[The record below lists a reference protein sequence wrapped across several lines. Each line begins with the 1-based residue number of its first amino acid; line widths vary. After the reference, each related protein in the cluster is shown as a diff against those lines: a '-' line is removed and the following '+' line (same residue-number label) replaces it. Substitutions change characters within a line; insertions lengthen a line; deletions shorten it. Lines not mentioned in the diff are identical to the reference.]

1 MHDLVIRNG
10 TIVDGTGAPRR
21 SGDLAIDGGLITA
34 IDEKAGCGKREIDAE
49 GHLVT
54 PGWVDIHTHYDGQ
67 VTWDPY
73 LTPSSWNGVTTVV
86 MGNCGVGFAPAK
98 PDQHRWLISLME
110 SVEDIPG
117 ASIAEGMRWQWE
129 SFPEYMDAIERI
141 DLALDVA
148 TQIPHCALRV
158 YVMGERGLGTEDPT
172 AEENEQMGQLV
183 LEAVEAGAM
192 GVSTSRTILHRTKE
206 GSPVPGTFAG
216 EAELM
221 ALGRALGK
229 AGRGLFEMVSD
240 IGLGGMHGQFKD
252 DLRLM
257 SKISKENGRPVHYIL
272 SQDHAHPDEWRE
284 MLAATQRAVD
294 EGAQI
299 MAQVPAR
306 PTGLLLGLECTLH
319 PFLKHPTYVEF
330 RRLPLAE
337 RVRRMRDPQVRARIL
352 GEQTGFKDA
361 FRRDIAVDFTR
372 MFRLGDPPDYE
383 PAAQESIAA
392 MAERKGMHP
401 AALAYDIL
409 LERDGKEILYRPL
422 SNYKDYDF
430 EVTRE
435 LLRHPLTV
443 SSLSDGG
450 AHCGVICDASN
461 PTFLLT
467 HWVRDRTRGEKL
479 ALEEAVRMQT
489 GDTARTYGLHDRG
502 ILAPG
507 MKADVNVID
516 LDALALSRPE
526 IVYDLPAGGRRIIQ
540 KVRGYKATVVSGQ
553 ITFEDGTATGV
564 LPGRLVRGSAST
576 AA

>member
-34 IDEKAGCGKREIDAE
+34 IDKKAGSGKREIDAE

-158 YVMGERGLGTEDPT
+158 YVMGERGLETEDPT
-172 AEENEQMGQLV
+172 PDENEQMGQLV

-252 DLRLM
+252 DLPLM
-257 SKISKENGRPVHYIL
+257 RKISKENGRPVH
-272 SQDHAHPDEWRE
+272 
-284 MLAATQRAVD
+284 
-294 EGAQI
+294 
-299 MAQVPAR
+299 
-306 PTGLLLGLECTLH
+306 
-319 PFLKHPTYVEF
+319 
-330 RRLPLAE
+330 
-337 RVRRMRDPQVRARIL
+337 
-352 GEQTGFKDA
+352 
-361 FRRDIAVDFTR
+361 
-372 MFRLGDPPDYE
+372 
-383 PAAQESIAA
+383 
-392 MAERKGMHP
+392 
-401 AALAYDIL
+401 
-409 LERDGKEILYRPL
+409 
-422 SNYKDYDF
+422 
-430 EVTRE
+430 
-435 LLRHPLTV
+435 
-443 SSLSDGG
+443 
-450 AHCGVICDASN
+450 
-461 PTFLLT
+461 
-467 HWVRDRTRGEKL
+467 
-479 ALEEAVRMQT
+479 
-489 GDTARTYGLHDRG
+489 
-502 ILAPG
+502 
-507 MKADVNVID
+507 
-516 LDALALSRPE
+516 
-526 IVYDLPAGGRRIIQ
+526 
-540 KVRGYKATVVSGQ
+540 
-553 ITFEDGTATGV
+553 
-564 LPGRLVRGSAST
+564 
-576 AA
+576 